1 MTLYKNDEIQ
11 NGVDK
16 EKLPPLWLYL
26 ANISPSLCYIYNT
39 FTPSTTYCWGH
50 HPLCRVH
57 HTKQNCDQRL
67 QKIKTIFI
75 IPRIFHLFFLMLT
88 DFQGESSL
96 ALLHAENSGSTNQ
109 DEVWDRHE
117 QFQLWLPGQHR
128 YQRTFCRLL
137 QWDLLL
143 REWAQLHPLLKWWNC
158 SSLA

>member
-1 MTLYKNDEIQ
+1 MDQCFAYIWKFKSICKYSFANIYNNKILLIFPIQINLQMTLYKNDEIQ

-88 DFQGESSL
+88 HFQG
-96 ALLHAENSGSTNQ
+96 ANSY
-109 DEVWDRHE
+109 
-117 QFQLWLPGQHR
+117 QFEMKFAVFLNVL
-128 YQRTFCRLL
+128 
-137 QWDLLL
+137 
-143 REWAQLHPLLKWWNC
+143 N
-158 SSLA
+158 

>member
-1 MTLYKNDEIQ
+1 MHISKFKSIYKYSFASIYNNKILLIFPIQINLQMTWYKNDEIQ

-39 FTPSTTYCWGH
+39 FTPSTTYGWGH

-75 IPRIFHLFFLMLT
+75 IPRIFHLFSLMHT
-88 DFQGESSL
+88 DFQG
-96 ALLHAENSGSTNQ
+96 ANSY
-109 DEVWDRHE
+109 
-117 QFQLWLPGQHR
+117 QFRMKICNFSYLKLVFYPYLFH
-128 YQRTFCRLL
+128 TF
-137 QWDLLL
+137 
-143 REWAQLHPLLKWWNC
+143 
-158 SSLA
+158 

>member
-1 MTLYKNDEIQ
+1 MFAYISKFKSICKYSFANIYNNKILLIFPIQINLQMTLYKNDEIQ

-88 DFQGESSL
+88 DFQG
-96 ALLHAENSGSTNQ
+96 ANSY
-109 DEVWDRHE
+109 
-117 QFQLWLPGQHR
+117 QFR
-128 YQRTFCRLL
+128 MKT
-137 QWDLLL
+137 
-143 REWAQLHPLLKWWNC
+143 C
-158 SSLA
+158 SFS